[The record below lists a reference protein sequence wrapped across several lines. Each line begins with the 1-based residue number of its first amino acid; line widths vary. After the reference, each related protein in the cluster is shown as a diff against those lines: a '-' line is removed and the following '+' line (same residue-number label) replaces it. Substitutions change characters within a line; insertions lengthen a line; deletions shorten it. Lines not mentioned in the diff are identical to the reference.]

1 MPDPRH
7 NWLASVF
14 VLLGLSSVVGL
25 ALIASGR
32 VRIDSELLGLG
43 VGATVIALLWLGI
56 ARR

>member
-1 MPDPRH
+1 MPDPGQ

-14 VLLGLSSVVGL
+14 VLLGVASIVGL
-25 ALIASGR
+25 VLLASGR

-43 VGATVIALLWLGI
+43 VGAVLIVLLWLGI

>member
-1 MPDPRH
+1 MPDPGQ

-14 VLLGLSSVVGL
+14 VLLGLASIAGL
-25 ALIASGR
+25 VLMASGR

-43 VGATVIALLWLGI
+43 VGALLVVLLWWGI